1 MRNQSLDAATQLA
14 VARRRVAQLRQ
25 ALRELVDHL
34 SATHGSWQDLLI
46 DVDCIE
52 RRLEGAMEEI
62 ERVFLRDP
70 GEYTRPPRSPWP

>member
-1 MRNQSLDAATQLA
+1 MSNQSLDAATRLA
-14 VARRRVAQLRQ
+14 VARKRVAQLQQ

-34 SATHGSWQDLLI
+34 PATHDSWRDLLV

-52 RRLEGAMEEI
+52 RRLEGALEEI

-70 GEYTRPPRSPWP
+70 NDYTRPPRVPW